1 MSSSANAFFIAPE
14 LKHQTELAAP
24 LFQEHAQ
31 GGLHLFDA
39 LMANASSLPGTFVVR
54 SRTVHF
60 PTPEC
65 ESLSNMASLLI
76 QNRLHVALHLRR
88 ISNADAVASGI
99 LKPSQVELA
108 LERLAVRLLDYAYV
122 FAVEDVQSFETMLN
136 VFLEALEEGL
146 PISVFGAT
154 AHKERVLEAFK
165 LLRCEVLGLLL
176 SQALDL
182 RLP

>member
-1 MSSSANAFFIAPE
+1 M
-14 LKHQTELAAP
+14 
-24 LFQEHAQ
+24 
-31 GGLHLFDA
+31 
-39 LMANASSLPGTFVVR
+39 
-54 SRTVHF
+54 
-60 PTPEC
+60 
-65 ESLSNMASLLI
+65 
-76 QNRLHVALHLRR
+76 
-88 ISNADAVASGI
+88 NADAVASGS
-99 LKPSQVELA
+99 LKPSEVELA

-154 AHKERVLEAFK
+154 VHKERVLEAFK